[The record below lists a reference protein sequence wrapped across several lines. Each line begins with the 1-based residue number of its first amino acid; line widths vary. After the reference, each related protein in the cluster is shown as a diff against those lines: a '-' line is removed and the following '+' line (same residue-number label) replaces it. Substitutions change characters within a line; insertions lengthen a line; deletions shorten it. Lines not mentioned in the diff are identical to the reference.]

1 MKKSKTEINWP
12 VETKEG
18 LIFNNSF
25 FFEDFLW
32 AFDTFGINDAFI
44 FWASCHTQLTQLA
57 VVALDAIFVDN
68 YCYAKNLR
76 HWFVPSRNNDC
87 QTVLQSDWARMYYS
101 HQFKILLNKLRKKH
115 FYVLRIL
122 SIFHFK
128 LLLVW
133 PNHP

>member
-44 FWASCHTQLTQLA
+44 SWAHLGTSNQQ
-57 VVALDAIFVDN
+57 
-68 YCYAKNLR
+68 
-76 HWFVPSRNNDC
+76 
-87 QTVLQSDWARMYYS
+87 
-101 HQFKILLNKLRKKH
+101 
-115 FYVLRIL
+115 
-122 SIFHFK
+122 
-128 LLLVW
+128 
-133 PNHP
+133 